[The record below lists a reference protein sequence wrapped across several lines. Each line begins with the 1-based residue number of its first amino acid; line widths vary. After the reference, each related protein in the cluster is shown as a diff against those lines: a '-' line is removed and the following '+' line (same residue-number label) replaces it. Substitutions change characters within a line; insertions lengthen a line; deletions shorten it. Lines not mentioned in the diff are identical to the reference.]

1 MRGKLFSTLLLAAAI
16 AATPRVASALTLNV
30 VSGSVGLAQLCA
42 NSTCTTETLD
52 FDDGGATTGTIT
64 VEGGNVSFSIDV
76 SVIGF
81 SGGPD
86 GTVTDLEL
94 QSLSYVAGPVAFA
107 GTPASFTA
115 SGNAAVS
122 GTVSPT
128 PGSTSP
134 LNIAS
139 APFTLSC
146 LDDAGQL
153 KCGIVML
160 GFPTFGV
167 PVDGNT
173 RWVPHTLNPT
183 AVPEPQVSVM
193 ALTAGLLGLAYGRR
207 KVMS

>member
-1 MRGKLFSTLLLAAAI
+1 MRGKLFLTLLFAAGF
-16 AATPRVASALTLNV
+16 AAVPNVARALTFNV
-30 VSGSVGLAQLCA
+30 VSGSVGDARLCA
-42 NSTCTTETLD
+42 DALCMSETLAS
-52 FDDGGATTGTIT
+52 DDGGATSGTIT
-64 VEGGNVSFSIDV
+64 VEAGTVSFSIDV

-94 QSLSYVAGPVAFA
+94 QSLSYVAASVAIS
-107 GTPASFTA
+107 GTPDDFTA

-128 PGSTSP
+128 PGTPSA

-139 APFTLSC
+139 APFTMTC
-146 LDDAGQL
+146 LDESGQL

-160 GFPTFGV
+160 GFPVFAV
-167 PVDGNT
+167 QVDGNT

-183 AVPEPQVSVM
+183 GVPEPQLSVM
-193 ALTAGLLGLAYGRR
+193 ALTAGVFVLAYGRR
-207 KVMS
+207 ERTC